1 MVRKPINR
9 LIIKS
14 IRSLRTD
21 LLVIFLCSIITIF
34 LIDFWLI
41 DIPELFKGGA
51 KLGQILYKLC
61 FAYIS
66 AFIFYFL
73 VVHLKNQKDKENF
86 YGYISSNTSMVI
98 GQAKALIISLENNS
112 GIKLNSAFPDSLELQ
127 SICRTIDPNAKAPL
141 VFGYIGNYATWLQYL
156 DYFKKRSNEASNKVL
171 SKVQFIESEL
181 VKKLAEIEDCSH
193 FKEITMF
200 SNLKIGNT
208 DLSAF
213 EPSLAEYFKLISDL
227 ETYYVKNLKK
237 YETQNMS

>member
-1 MVRKPINR
+1 MVKKPPSR

-21 LLVIFLCSIITIF
+21 LLVIFLSSIFTIF

-41 DIPELFKGGA
+41 NIPELFKGGA
-51 KLGQILYKLC
+51 KLGQIIYKLC

-73 VVHLKNQKDKENF
+73 VVHLKNQKDKENL
-86 YGYISSNTSMVI
+86 YGYISNNTSMVI
-98 GQAKALIISLENNS
+98 GQAKALIDSLATNS
-112 GIKLNSAFPDSLELQ
+112 GIKLKGAYPDTLELQ
-127 SICRTIDPNAKAPL
+127 SICRTINPNSKAPL
-141 VFGYIGNYATWLQYL
+141 VLGRIGNYATWMQYF
-156 DYFKKRSNEASNKVL
+156 DYYKRRSNEASNKVL

-200 SNLKIGNT
+200 ANLSLGNT

-213 EPSLAEYFKLISDL
+213 EPSFAQYFKLISDL

-237 YETQNMS
+237 YE